1 MAKYKLYSNTVDGF
15 TAEGVT
21 DKESTPIRNIPKD
34 TANREWN
41 EYLEWVA
48 AGNTAEAAD

>member
-1 MAKYKLYSNTVDGF
+1 MAKYKLYSNTVDGV

-41 EYLEWVA
+41 EYLEWA
-48 AGNTAEAAD
+48 KTNTAEAAD

>member
-1 MAKYKLYSNTVDGF
+1 MAKYKLYSNTVDGV

-34 TANREWN
+34 TANTDWN
-41 EYLEWVA
+41 EYLEWA
-48 AGNTAEAAD
+48 KTNTAEAAD